1 MAKIELDPEVAAVV
15 YDMVAAMTRPTTDE
29 EMMFGIRQAYF
40 LKPILEQAFLNVMI
54 HLDDVERA
62 EVPLLRPGSRS

>member
-1 MAKIELDPEVAAVV
+1 MAKIELEPEIAAVV
-15 YDMVAAMTRPTTDE
+15 YDLVEAMTRPTSDE

-40 LKPILEQAFLNVMI
+40 LKPILEQSFLNAGVN
-54 HLDDVERA
+54 LDDQERA